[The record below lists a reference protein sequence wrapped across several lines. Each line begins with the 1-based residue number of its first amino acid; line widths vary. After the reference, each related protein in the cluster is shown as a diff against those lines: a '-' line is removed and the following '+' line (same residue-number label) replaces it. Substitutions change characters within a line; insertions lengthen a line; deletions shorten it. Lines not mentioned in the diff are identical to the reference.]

1 MDKDTKIDDLKEK
14 VQKFCEARDWDQFH
28 NPKDLAI
35 MLITEASELLEIFRY
50 KNEEEVKEIMNGKK
64 RVEVEE
70 EVADI
75 MFGLLRFAQMNDID
89 ISSVLKDKL
98 IKNEKKYPAD
108 LVRGKNK
115 KYNEY

>member
-1 MDKDTKIDDLKEK
+1 MDKDTKIDELKSK
-14 VQKFCEARDWDQFH
+14 VQSFCEARDWDQFH

-64 RVEVEE
+64 RIEVEE
-70 EVADI
+70 EVADV

-89 ISSVLKDKL
+89 ISSALNDKL
-98 IKNEKKYPAD
+98 VKNEKKYPAE

>member
-50 KNEEEVKEIMNGKK
+50 KNEEEVKGIMNGKK

>member
-28 NPKDLAI
+28 NTKDLAI